1 MLMHLL
7 ALISRGGIQQPSEL
21 AAELGVPLS
30 LLEAMLADLGRMGYL
45 RSMADACGPDACR
58 HCSAGCALA
67 VAAGSPAWTL
77 TAKGRR
83 MLGR

>member
-45 RSMADACGPDACR
+45 RSMADACR

-83 MLGR
+83 MVGR